1 MKKLCKLFL
10 CLAGFVILNLSAN
23 AQAVFNADTVKA
35 GTFDNGKMWTFDFP
49 PVDYWEKTYGFK
61 PSQQWLD
68 NVRLSALRFASWC
81 SASFVSPN
89 GLVMTNHHCSR
100 DVATKVQKAAENFTE
115 NGFIAAKLTD
125 ERQVDDLFVD
135 QLIKME
141 DITTRVQQAM
151 DQGQTDPEQA
161 QRREGEFAAIKKEYA
176 NKEGWKGLEIQTVTF
191 YNGGRY
197 SLYGFKRYKDV
208 RLVLM
213 PELQLGYYGGDN
225 DNFTY
230 PRYCLDFTFWRVYDD
245 NGQPLKTANF
255 FKFNPNGV
263 KEGEPTFVVG
273 NPGRTSRQWT
283 VADLEYSRD
292 ISIPGQLLG
301 FRNNS
306 AALKKYNETAKSDS
320 ILNEIFGL
328 ENTIKA
334 RAGALEA
341 VQDPYI
347 IARRRAF
354 ENQFKSAASAKFGS
368 DKLAVWSNIEATR
381 AEFRKVAPAAIALQ
395 FASEGLQLAQNLIL
409 LGDAQRFGI
418 QPPMMDRLKKAVMEA
433 QKPVSNAL
441 EQDLL
446 RADITEIL
454 TIMGAEDPVVK
465 QQLAGRTADQ
475 WAADIASNSKLY
487 DPVFR
492 ADLIQKGGNIGQTND
507 PAIQLVAGF
516 MPSFLAANQKL
527 PQLNAALTAQRSRLA
542 RMMYDIYG
550 TTIPPDATFSLRIS
564 DGLVK
569 GYDYNGTKAPAMTNF
584 YGLYELNNSFGQ
596 NSEWKLP
603 ARWLAAK
610 QTPEF
615 LKTPLNFVSTNDIIG
630 GNSGSPMINK
640 NGEAI
645 GLIFDGNI
653 ESLSGDYIYLP
664 EFNRTVSVHAG
675 GIMAA
680 LKHVYKAKR
689 IAAELEGK

>member
-1 MKKLCKLFL
+1 
-10 CLAGFVILNLSAN
+10 
-23 AQAVFNADTVKA
+23 
-35 GTFDNGKMWTFDFP
+35 
-49 PVDYWEKTYGFK
+49 
-61 PSQQWLD
+61 
-68 NVRLSALRFASWC
+68 
-81 SASFVSPN
+81 
-89 GLVMTNHHCSR
+89 
-100 DVATKVQKAAENFTE
+100 
-115 NGFIAAKLTD
+115 
-125 ERQVDDLFVD
+125 
-135 QLIKME
+135 
-141 DITTRVQQAM
+141 
-151 DQGQTDPEQA
+151 
-161 QRREGEFAAIKKEYA
+161 
-176 NKEGWKGLEIQTVTF
+176 
-191 YNGGRY
+191 
-197 SLYGFKRYKDV
+197 
-208 RLVLM
+208 
-213 PELQLGYYGGDN
+213 
-225 DNFTY
+225 
-230 PRYCLDFTFWRVYDD
+230 
-245 NGQPLKTANF
+245 
-255 FKFNPNGV
+255 
-263 KEGEPTFVVG
+263 
-273 NPGRTSRQWT
+273 
-283 VADLEYSRD
+283 
-292 ISIPGQLLG
+292 
-301 FRNNS
+301 
-306 AALKKYNETAKSDS
+306 
-320 ILNEIFGL
+320 
-328 ENTIKA
+328 
-334 RAGALEA
+334 
-341 VQDPYI
+341 
-347 IARRRAF
+347 
-354 ENQFKSAASAKFGS
+354 
-368 DKLAVWSNIEATR
+368 
-381 AEFRKVAPAAIALQ
+381 
-395 FASEGLQLAQNLIL
+395 
-409 LGDAQRFGI
+409 
-418 QPPMMDRLKKAVMEA
+418 
-433 QKPVSNAL
+433 VSNAL

-550 TTIPPDATFSLRIS
+550 ATIPPDATFSLRIS

>member
-176 NKEGWKGLEIQTVTF
+176 DKEGWKGLEIQTVTF